1 MASTRVSGL
10 APRPATN
17 VPMAS
22 KRMTTRSNRPAL
34 ANIGNNRLVVNVDK
48 NAVVKRQ
55 TKVAARRIVKAEEQQ
70 TQEDLNDEESG
81 CRTTSQPVTDSVV
94 FQNVLL
100 FQEMVLAPVAAA
112 PAVPVLPPGVKDIDQ
127 VDATN
132 PQLCSEYVPTMY
144 SYLRQLERETA
155 IKADFL
161 KGTKSKLNLA
171 NLFTANFQAVRL
183 MEKCA
188 EFCSTG

>member
-1 MASTRVSGL
+1 
-10 APRPATN
+10 
-17 VPMAS
+17 MAS
-22 KRMTTRSNRPAL
+22 KRMTTRSSRPAL
-34 ANIGNNRLVVNVDK
+34 ANIGNNRVLVNAEK

-55 TKVAARRIVKAEEQQ
+55 TKVAARRIVKTEEQ
-70 TQEDLNDEESG
+70 TQDDNNDEGSG
-81 CRTTSQPVTDSVV
+81 CRTTSQPVTGLCSVV

-100 FQEMVLAPVAAA
+100 FQEMVLAPVTAA
-112 PAVPVLPPGVKDIDQ
+112 PVVPVLPPGVKDIDQ

-161 KGTKSKLNLA
+161 KGRKS
-171 NLFTANFQAVRL
+171 
-183 MEKCA
+183 
-188 EFCSTG
+188 